1 MKKIV
6 YLIIL
11 VFFISGCGTTQK
23 KESSRITDK
32 DMDKELRER
41 KPLPSFSVEDK
52 DPVTS
57 HIEDKTYKGKDDEA
71 E

>member
-11 VFFISGCGTTQK
+11 VFFISGCGTAHK

-41 KPLPSFSVEDK
+41 KPLPSFPMEDK
-52 DPVTS
+52 DPLRS
-57 HIEDKTYKGKDDEA
+57 HIEDKKYRDKDEEA